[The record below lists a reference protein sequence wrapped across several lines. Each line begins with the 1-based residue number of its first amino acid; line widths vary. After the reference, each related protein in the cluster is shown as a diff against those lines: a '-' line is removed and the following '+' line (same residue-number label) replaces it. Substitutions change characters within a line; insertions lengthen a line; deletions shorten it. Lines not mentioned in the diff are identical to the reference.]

1 VRLVLKSRDTVRF
14 EVPVAARRC
23 GDGRGI
29 LMHGA
34 RGGQGVLVWLR
45 SSYPPDTGVYP
56 LLPRGDSVA
65 LRGVIAAV
73 RFQLGDVPHGLALDE
88 DRPVTRATPQLA
100 LQLRASA
107 SRRRS
112 RSSAPPRSRSTGC
125 RWRRHVPCRVLPYC
139 ARRDHRDGV
148 RAAGAAAGVGAR
160 PRRPRDGDRERPA
173 RQRRGG
179 GGRVPDRA
187 FAATAS
193 ELAGRP
199 TLTS

>member
-88 DRPVTRATPQLA
+88 GSASVTRATPQLA
-100 LQLRASA
+100 LQLRGVGLETSIAEQRTA
-107 SRRRS
+107 EITFDRVPL
-112 RSSAPPRSRSTGC
+112 APDT
-125 RWRRHVPCRVLPYC
+125 VPCRVLP
-139 ARRDHRDGV
+139 
-148 RAAGAAAGVGAR
+148 
-160 PRRPRDGDRERPA
+160 
-173 RQRRGG
+173 
-179 GGRVPDRA
+179 
-187 FAATAS
+187 
-193 ELAGRP
+193 
-199 TLTS
+199 